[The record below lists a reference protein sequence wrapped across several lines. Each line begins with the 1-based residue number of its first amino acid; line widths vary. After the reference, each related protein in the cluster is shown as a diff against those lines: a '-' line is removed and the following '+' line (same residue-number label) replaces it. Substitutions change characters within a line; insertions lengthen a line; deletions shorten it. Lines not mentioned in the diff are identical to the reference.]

1 MRTHLWEG
9 LLMNRVQLFG
19 RISQKSELRQTKSGV
34 NVINVNVATGY
45 GDKVTFVPVTAWDTR
60 ADIINDYINKGDQVV
75 IEGRITAN
83 KIIKDNVSFTEY
95 KVTADLVHLVGSKKD
110 KESKTPYDYE
120 VKEPERPKQPQVNDS
135 DLPF

>member
-1 MRTHLWEG
+1 
-9 LLMNRVQLFG
+9 MNRVQLFG

-60 ADIINDYINKGDQVV
+60 ADIVNDYINVGDQVV

-83 KIIKDNVSFTEY
+83 KIIKDDVSFTEY

-110 KESKTPYDYE
+110 KESSKSPYDYK
-120 VKEPERPKQPQVNDS
+120 VKEPERPKQPEVDDS

>member
-1 MRTHLWEG
+1 V
-9 LLMNRVQLFG
+9 NRVQLFG

-45 GDKVTFVPVTAWDTR
+45 GDKVTFVPVTAWDAR
-60 ADIINDYINKGDQVV
+60 ADIVNDYINVGDQVV

-83 KIIKDNVSFTEY
+83 KIIKDDVSFTEY

-110 KESKTPYDYE
+110 KEPTDKSPYDYK
-120 VKEPERPKQPQVNDS
+120 VKEPERPKQPEVDDS